1 MPPCGGS
8 IGWGPPGPVLP
19 SVGAYFPTSYT
30 IGYNV
35 LYING
40 QLVYFPPTAYTD
52 PSCLTG
58 ATGPTGGSGPTDGPK
73 LDLFIQGGDGGGDV
87 SSGINEDGP
96 GNPPGGNGDG
106 PNYPHFDAPINN
118 LTVTPEP
125 STLLLLASGIVGLG
139 AAMRRRR
146 GKSQRH
152 VG

>member
-1 MPPCGGS
+1 MLVLLSAVSGCIPFVHREEWVLAINETTDYDTNDDGVLDLPAGAQVLDAV
-8 IGWGPPGPVLP
+8 GW
-19 SVGAYFPTSYT
+19 
-30 IGYNV
+30 
-35 LYING
+35 
-40 QLVYFPPTAYTD
+40 
-52 PSCLTG
+52 
-58 ATGPTGGSGPTDGPK
+58 TDG
-73 LDLFIQGGDGGGDV
+73 GGGDV
-87 SSGINEDGP
+87 VYGPRLLQTNPTPQAASRILNDDGP